1 MTKFIACVAC
11 GMLSVGILAG
21 DAVAPTETAPKADTV
36 AIKSDIVETLKSDG
50 HYKTLLA
57 LLDAAGM
64 TAELSGTG
72 QFTLLAPNDEALA
85 MAGNLDNIKNDPT
98 ALRRVLNNHI
108 ANGTFSWAQMESS
121 KTVTTRGGLAWAVG
135 VGGKRIHDANVVQAD
150 VAASNGMI
158 QGLDKALLLD
168 GTVRTK
174 GDEITAKKIERKVER
189 NVKDGADTAYDGLK
203 EGTDKTYDGLKTGTK
218 KIKNFFTGE

>member
-1 MTKFIACVAC
+1 MKNYIVCVAC
-11 GMLSVGILAG
+11 GLILATGILAG
-21 DAVAPTETAPKADTV
+21 DAVAPAETAPKNI
-36 AIKSDIVETLKSDG
+36 AIKSDLVETLKSDG

-72 QFTLLAPNDEALA
+72 EFTLLAPNDDA
-85 MAGNLDNIKNDPT
+85 MAKAGNLDNIKNDPA

-108 ANGTFSWAQMESS
+108 ANGTITWAQMESG
-121 KTVTTRGGLAWAVG
+121 KAVTTRGGLAWAVG

-150 VAASNGMI
+150 ISASNGMI
-158 QGLDKALLLD
+158 QGIDKVLLVE

-174 GDEITAKKIERKVER
+174 GDEITFKKIERKAER
-189 NVKDGADTAYDGLK
+189 NVKDGADTVYDGVK